1 MSGMPSAV
9 LHAGVSRWRLAV
21 FAVVAVVLVALLS
34 LTDESVSPALA
45 VMGLLTLVYMFA
57 GAVDAV
63 REHPVFPL
71 ASAVY
76 TTLLF
81 AGGYAS
87 GALSNLL
94 WGVLAVPSA
103 LGVVVE
109 AYNYRHGTSYLRFGV
124 G

>member
-1 MSGMPSAV
+1 MPSAV
-9 LHAGVSRWRLAV
+9 LHTDVSRWRLAV

-45 VMGLLTLVYMFA
+45 AMGLLTLVYMA
-57 GAVDAV
+57 TGAIDAF

-94 WGVLAVPSA
+94 WGVLAILSA
-103 LGVVVE
+103 VGVAVE
-109 AYNYRHGTSYLRFGV
+109 AYNYRHGASYLRLDFE
-124 G
+124 